1 MKRILNIAAPALLA
15 LSLNA
20 ADGNATKTH
29 KVKAEPFKVEIA
41 LNGIFAAVKAHPV
54 IIRPKAWA
62 DLTLAADAV
71 GHGARVAKGDVL
83 VQLKTD
89 KLEQKIAD
97 GRLTL
102 EAAKLDMAVAQAE
115 YAFATNSA
123 ALDRATAVRTLARL
137 QEDFDRYEKKI
148 KLYNEKSAKF
158 SLTSSEHSLA
168 YAREEL
174 KQLQKM
180 YEADD
185 ITEETEEIILK
196 RAKHTVARSQHF
208 LERTV
213 MSTDATLKLTLPREH
228 EDKTDALTRAQLAT
242 VKATG
247 THEEKLR
254 KLAIGLTQQ
263 VNALKRAEEAQ
274 AKLESDL
281 DRLTIKAPATGV
293 VYYGKFTDGVWGGQK
308 LIRPKL
314 RAEGKLTAGEVFITV
329 VEERPLQILGN
340 ITEKDFRKVNRA
352 DTGWATPTAAPADRV
367 GVKVTHISRVP
378 TAPGLYAVAL
388 SADAANQ
395 SYLLP
400 GMNAAVK
407 LKVYENAAALTVP
420 NGALHVNAQGK
431 SMVKRK
437 GADGNAVET
446 VVKLGVSHGG
456 KTEVKEGLK
465 EGDEILV
472 P

>member
-1 MKRILNIAAPALLA
+1 
-15 LSLNA
+15 
-20 ADGNATKTH
+20 
-29 KVKAEPFKVEIA
+29 
-41 LNGIFAAVKAHPV
+41 
-54 IIRPKAWA
+54 
-62 DLTLAADAV
+62 
-71 GHGARVAKGDVL
+71 
-83 VQLKTD
+83 
-89 KLEQKIAD
+89 
-97 GRLTL
+97 
-102 EAAKLDMAVAQAE
+102 
-115 YAFATNSA
+115 
-123 ALDRATAVRTLARL
+123 
-137 QEDFDRYEKKI
+137 
-148 KLYNEKSAKF
+148 
-158 SLTSSEHSLA
+158 
-168 YAREEL
+168 
-174 KQLQKM
+174 
-180 YEADD
+180 
-185 ITEETEEIILK
+185 
-196 RAKHTVARSQHF
+196 
-208 LERTV
+208 
-213 MSTDATLKLTLPREH
+213 
-228 EDKTDALTRAQLAT
+228 
-242 VKATG
+242 
-247 THEEKLR
+247 
-254 KLAIGLTQQ
+254 
-263 VNALKRAEEAQ
+263 
-274 AKLESDL
+274 
-281 DRLTIKAPATGV
+281 V